1 MDLCR
6 HTVYIIS
13 RKFFSKDEISVISQ
27 VVPVENWAWWEVWL
41 LMIEDCQ
48 EKFFWMTKVYS
59 FSEVQAQTRTKRRKR
74 RTVKMQ
80 KKPEKRRKL
89 RNQLPM
95 IQNKSPAVSLQHQM
109 MMIII
114 VTKTML
120 NNCSVIQ
127 TCPNM
132 IAFVE
137 YVVYFLV
144 RNPFKIFHYIHL
156 QEIHCWYVLQIQCA
170 LSVCE

>member
-1 MDLCR
+1 
-6 HTVYIIS
+6 
-13 RKFFSKDEISVISQ
+13 
-27 VVPVENWAWWEVWL
+27 
-41 LMIEDCQ
+41 
-48 EKFFWMTKVYS
+48 
-59 FSEVQAQTRTKRRKR
+59 
-74 RTVKMQ
+74 MQ
-80 KKPEKRRKL
+80 KKSEKRRKL

-156 QEIHCWYVLQIQCA
+156 QEIHC
-170 LSVCE
+170 